1 MTPLH
6 SLPDEDDALDPTLQ
20 QAVSALRVP
29 VQARPDA
36 VVAVKAALR
45 AEVINQEPRR
55 VVTPAGRLR
64 WFTTARPL
72 RVSPLGLLA
81 AASLLVVAA
90 SMITATV
97 GRRSYERAQSASITP
112 ASDASGTQVVRFIL
126 TAPNARSV
134 SLVGDFNGWDPGAT
148 SLEQENGVWTVVIPV
163 TPGRHQYGFVLDGS
177 TWIADPAAPRSA
189 DSDYG
194 SSNSVVYV
202 GS

>member
-1 MTPLH
+1 MTPFD
-6 SLPDEDDALDPTLQ
+6 SLPDDDALDPTLE
-20 QAVSALRVP
+20 QAVSALRAP
-29 VQARPDA
+29 VQSRPDA
-36 VVAVKAALR
+36 ILALKTALR
-45 AEVINQEPRR
+45 AESIDQLPGRT
-55 VVTPAGRLR
+55 VTSVGRLR

-81 AASLLVVAA
+81 AASLLVIAA

-97 GRRSYERAQSASITP
+97 GRRSSDGAQTAARITA
-112 ASDASGTQVVRFIL
+112 ASDASGTQVVRFVL
-126 TAPNARSV
+126 AAPDARRV
-134 SLVGDFNGWDPGAT
+134 SLVGDFNGWDPEAT
-148 SLEQENGVWTVVIPV
+148 TLEQENGVWTVVIPV

-189 DSDYG
+189 DADYG